1 MSQRKRRA
9 SSDPPTQHHALTPAQ
24 AAGARKRARAALLE
38 ALSAAERDGVEAL
51 LSEMDE
57 VDARIEYCPD
67 EAEMEVHHTI
77 RMHALGRAD
86 GEAHWTALLQE
97 RLDDATALQERK
109 RALVRAADAL
119 LEAKLPP
126 GTPANEYGWA
136 LHELRRRRAEKESA
150 LGR

>member
-38 ALSAAERDGVEAL
+38 ALSAGERGRVEAL
-51 LSEMDE
+51 LSEMAE
-57 VDARIEYCPD
+57 VDERIVIWQD
-67 EAEMEVHHTI
+67 EAEMEATHTL
-77 RMHALGRAD
+77 RMRARGRED
-86 GEAHWTALLQE
+86 EAYWNE
-97 RLDDATALQERK
+97 RRHEANALQERK
-109 RALVRAADAL
+109 RALVQEANAL

-136 LHELRRRRAEKESA
+136 LHERRRRRAEKESA